1 MARLSPQQQARGP
14 RVAFPRSNGQVSDET
29 GAVHSDHDMR
39 RLLRKGDEVVRRK
52 LREGGQDPD
61 PWVPLHPDTM
71 WYGYRRL
78 WKTEINDLGWERTA
92 ASKYV
97 GDWKP
102 PKKSIADD
110 VYASLSPGMLLA
122 VVEQMSFPDAVK
134 AEMDRRAQ
142 REASQR
148 RPDVVEKLMGER
160 G

>member
-97 GDWKP
+97 GGWKP
-102 PKKSIADD
+102 PKESIADE
-110 VYASLSPGMLLA
+110 VYASLSPGMLFA
-122 VVEQMSFPDAVK
+122 VWS
-134 AEMDRRAQ
+134 R
-142 REASQR
+142 
-148 RPDVVEKLMGER
+148 
-160 G
+160 